1 MYHKKD
7 RAFSFPCLKVLLGHI
22 NHDVQYVH
30 SVTLT
35 NKRVYSTLQLG
46 GIGRA
51 SQSPLY
57 PSVSL
62 VTPDFDFRHIA
73 ESMVSKIVGL
83 MHDKYYP
90 LYD

>member
-1 MYHKKD
+1 MKRIDYFHFHALNLP
-7 RAFSFPCLKVLLGHI
+7 RI
-22 NHDVQYVH
+22 QQQYTLCNPHHQRGVH
-30 SVTLT
+30 
-35 NKRVYSTLQLG
+35 
-46 GIGRA
+46 
-51 SQSPLY
+51 SQSPLS

>member
-1 MYHKKD
+1 MY
-7 RAFSFPCLKVLLGHI
+7 STYS
-22 NHDVQYVH
+22 YV
-30 SVTLT
+30 TIT
-35 NKRVYSTLQLG
+35 NKRVYSTLQLE

-51 SQSPLY
+51 SQSPLS

-62 VTPDFDFRHIA
+62 VTPDFNFRHMA

-83 MHDKYYP
+83 MHDKYYA

>member
-1 MYHKKD
+1 MK
-7 RAFSFPCLKVLLGHI
+7 RIEFFISMPLNLARI
-22 NHDVQYVH
+22 QQQYKLCNPHQQRGVH
-30 SVTLT
+30 
-35 NKRVYSTLQLG
+35 
-46 GIGRA
+46 
-51 SQSPLY
+51 SQSPLS

-62 VTPDFDFRHIA
+62 VTPDFDFRHMA